1 MSIKADPPPL
11 KTEAELI
18 KGMLA
23 GESSAFEMIVA
34 LYHNRML
41 TIARA
46 IIGEAFAEEIVQD
59 AWLSAIRSLN
69 EFAGRSSLQTWL
81 IQITANAAK
90 TRLRREKRQVS
101 LDENWQQIESDDLFD
116 ASGHWREHISEWD
129 LETPEAILANDQLSD
144 IIRQTFEKLPA
155 QQQAVLTLYDLEGET
170 MPQICN
176 ILGISASNA
185 RVLLHRA
192 RSVIHQQIHQYQE
205 ND

>member
-23 GESSAFEMIVA
+23 GESSAFEMTVA

-90 TRLRREKRQVS
+90 TRLRREKRQIS
-101 LDENWQQIESDDLFD
+101 LDENWQQIDSDDLFD

>member
-11 KTEAELI
+11 KSEAELI
-18 KGMLA
+18 EGMLA
-23 GESSAFEMIVA
+23 GESSAFEMTVA

-59 AWLSAIRSLN
+59 AWLSAIRSLK

-90 TRLRREKRQVS
+90 TRLRRERRQVS
-101 LDENWQQIESDDLFD
+101 LDENWQQLESDAQFD
-116 ASGHWREHISEWD
+116 ASGHWREHISQWD
-129 LETPEAILANDQLSD
+129 LETPEAILANEQLSD
-144 IIRQTFEKLPA
+144 IIRQAFEKLPP